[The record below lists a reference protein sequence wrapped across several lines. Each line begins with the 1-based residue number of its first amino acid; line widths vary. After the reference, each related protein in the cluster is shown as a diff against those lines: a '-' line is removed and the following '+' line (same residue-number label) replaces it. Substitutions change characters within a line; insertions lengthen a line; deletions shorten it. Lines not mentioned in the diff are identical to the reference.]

1 MTAPVKHVWIALAVV
16 YVVWGSTYFGIKIAV
31 DTIPPLLA
39 AGSRFLVAALLLA
52 AILALARDLAADHAR
67 ELGASAIAGGLLLGL
82 GVGLVHVAETR
93 IDSSVAAMIAG
104 TVPLQIIVLRL
115 IAGESPARATRLSTL
130 AGLFGLGLVVAPGL
144 GAGSTALGLAVM
156 ISATMSLV
164 ARARSSRSA
173 SRSPATRSSR
183 SSCEMAFGGAFLMI
197 GAAAFGEYGEL
208 SSATFALD
216 SMLAWVY
223 LVVMGSLVGFSAYA
237 WLLRVAPISLVVTHQ
252 YVNPL
257 VAIALGMAFLG
268 ERPSP
273 WTLAGAGLV
282 IGAVY
287 VAIRAEF
294 PRKARL
300 LDLRASR
307 REELQQIRPC
317 EDPGRPA
324 AGHDDDRAAPARET
338 LVDLIDRRVG
348 VDGRKRRLHRDRDVL
363 VQRVRVLEDAV
374 EELALLQRADDVRE
388 RVDRLV
394 ADDRELRDP
403 VALHRVDR
411 RADLLVR
418 ADRDEVRHLV
428 AAARRKRS
436 TSSTAGGGVVRSRK
450 PYWIIQLSS

>member
-1 MTAPVKHVWIALAVV
+1 VTAPVKHVWIALAVV

-31 DTIPPLLA
+31 ETIPPLLA
-39 AGSRFLVAALLLA
+39 AGSRFFVAALLLA
-52 AILALARDLAADHAR
+52 AILSWRGTSLRITRSELAATAFV
-67 ELGASAIAGGLLLGL
+67 GALLLGL

-130 AGLFGLGLVVAPGL
+130 TGLFGLGLVVAPGL

-156 ISATMSLV
+156 VSATMCWTLGSFMSKRV
-164 ARARSSRSA
+164 ALPGDPFVA
-173 SRSPATRSSR
+173 SVY
-183 SSCEMAFGGAFLMI
+183 EMGFGGAFLLI
-197 GAAAFGEYGEL
+197 GATAFGEYGDL
-208 SSATFALD
+208 GSGTFALD

-223 LVVMGSLVGFSAYA
+223 LVVMGSLVGFTAYA

-294 PRKARL
+294 PRKAT
-300 LDLRASR
+300 AA
-307 REELQQIRPC
+307 
-317 EDPGRPA
+317 RPA
-324 AGHDDDRAAPARET
+324 NGAPRGT
-338 LVDLIDRRVG
+338 P
-348 VDGRKRRLHRDRDVL
+348 
-363 VQRVRVLEDAV
+363 
-374 EELALLQRADDVRE
+374 ADQ
-388 RVDRLV
+388 
-394 ADDRELRDP
+394 
-403 VALHRVDR
+403 
-411 RADLLVR
+411 
-418 ADRDEVRHLV
+418 
-428 AAARRKRS
+428 
-436 TSSTAGGGVVRSRK
+436 TA
-450 PYWIIQLSS
+450 

>member
-39 AGSRFLVAALLLA
+39 AGSRFFVAALLLA
-52 AILALARDLAADHAR
+52 AILSWRGTSLRITRSELAATAFV
-67 ELGASAIAGGLLLGL
+67 GALLLGL

-115 IAGESPARATRLSTL
+115 VAGESPARATRLSTL
-130 AGLFGLGLVVAPGL
+130 TGLFGLGLVVAPGL

-156 ISATMSLV
+156 VSATMCWTLGSFMSKRV
-164 ARARSSRSA
+164 AVPSDPFVA
-173 SRSPATRSSR
+173 SVY
-183 SSCEMAFGGAFLMI
+183 EMGFGGAFLLI
-197 GAAAFGEYGEL
+197 GATALGEYGDL
-208 SSATFALD
+208 GSGTFALD
-216 SMLAWVY
+216 SVLAWVY
-223 LVVMGSLVGFSAYA
+223 LVVMGSLVGFTAYA

-294 PRKARL
+294 PRKAT
-300 LDLRASR
+300 AA
-307 REELQQIRPC
+307 
-317 EDPGRPA
+317 RPA
-324 AGHDDDRAAPARET
+324 NGAPRGT
-338 LVDLIDRRVG
+338 P
-348 VDGRKRRLHRDRDVL
+348 
-363 VQRVRVLEDAV
+363 
-374 EELALLQRADDVRE
+374 ADQTV
-388 RVDRLV
+388 
-394 ADDRELRDP
+394 
-403 VALHRVDR
+403 
-411 RADLLVR
+411 
-418 ADRDEVRHLV
+418 
-428 AAARRKRS
+428 
-436 TSSTAGGGVVRSRK
+436 
-450 PYWIIQLSS
+450 